1 MPDSLERARSAV
13 ASVGIDTSDLAAV
26 LSEVYGESY
35 VAGTHTA
42 LGEYPDGVDA
52 VAPSWEAAVD
62 WSEWKP
68 GNARA
73 AAELAGRDGG
83 RGLATLLSD
92 ADTTIKGISDF
103 TTETLARTLAEG
115 MDAGESVADLTARVS
130 AALGDDSRAEMIAR
144 TETMRASNVAL
155 RDSFRENGMGGRQWL
170 AASDADEDCSDY
182 DGTVV
187 GIDDE
192 FDDGDP
198 PLHPNCFPAGTVVT
212 GPLVEATTERPYE
225 GPVVTIRTAA
235 GDELTGTPNHPVLT
249 SQGWVALGL
258 LREGQHVLRCS
269 DLDAVGPAV
278 DPHEHQPV
286 ALIEQVR
293 APSAVAL
300 FEVPVAAAD
309 FHGDGSDGDV
319 HVELADGGFDPDV
332 NARIREHLSEAQLG
346 GAGVAAPFLLSESAP
361 SQVPLVSFHAPDG
374 VMRRGSKA
382 LALLSRSVAHP
393 GEHGLGSVPER
404 HAVALEGGRQSAPA
418 DAGLLRQRLDG
429 LAGLVAPSEVV
440 EVRNHEALHEV
451 FNLSTAEGWYVA
463 NGIIVSNCRCTVSP
477 VLVSEM
483 EG

>member
-1 MPDSLERARSAV
+1 MADAIDRARSAV
-13 ASVGIDTSDLAAV
+13 AKVGIDTTELADL
-26 LSEVYGESY
+26 LSEVYGEGY
-35 VAGTHTA
+35 VAGSHTA
-42 LGEYPDGVDA
+42 LGEYPSGFDA
-52 VAPSWEAAVD
+52 IAPSWETEID
-62 WSEWKP
+62 WSKWSP

-73 AAELAGRDGG
+73 AAEMAGKDGG

-92 ADTTIKGISDF
+92 ADVTIKGISDF

-115 MDAGESVADLTARVS
+115 MEAGESVAQLTDRVA
-130 AALGDDSRAEMIAR
+130 AALGDDARAEMIAR

-170 AASDADEDCSDY
+170 AASDADEDCADY

-187 GIDDE
+187 AVDDE

-225 GPVVTIRTAA
+225 GPVITIRTAA

-249 SQGWVALGL
+249 SEGWVALGL
-258 LREGQHVLRCS
+258 LHKGQHVLRCS
-269 DLDAVGPAV
+269 DLDALGPAV

-293 APSAVAL
+293 APSAVTL
-300 FEVPVAAAD
+300 FEMPVAAAD

-319 HVELADGGFDPDV
+319 HIELADGGLHPDV

-346 GAGVAAPFLLSESAP
+346 GAGVAPVLLLGQRPPAE
-361 SQVPLVSFHAPDG
+361 VSVGAGHAPDG
-374 VMRRGSKA
+374 VMSRGSKA

-393 GEHGLGSVPER
+393 GEHGLRTVPER
-404 HAVALEGGRQSAPA
+404 HAAALEGRSQSAPA
-418 DAGLLRQRLDG
+418 DAGLLRQRLDR

-463 NGIIVSNCRCTVSP
+463 NGLIVSNCRCTVAP
-477 VLVSEM
+477 VLASEM
-483 EG
+483 DS